1 MSPSSSSTEQAQARW
16 DELAAVVGSEHLRL
30 ATPADAV
37 DGVAPGMV
45 IEPGD
50 AAAVAGVLSRAN
62 LAGLAV
68 IPRGGGTKLDWG
80 RPPRRADLVL
90 STARLDRV
98 LEHAWADLTATVE
111 AGCSV
116 ARLQAALAEHGQ
128 RLALDPLWPERATIG
143 GILATSDEG
152 PLVARFGSL
161 RDLIIGITLAL
172 PDGTLA
178 KSGGKVVKNVAG
190 YDLPKL
196 ATGSF
201 GTLAVITQAV
211 FRLHPLPRDTRTLT
225 FTSPAVEP
233 LCELALAIQG
243 SHLAFVALQLRA
255 SGSGASALDVGFEGT
270 RAGLD
275 AQERAVLRLAAGV
288 ARADPP
294 PLVWRAREELWRGR
308 EPAVTAKFSILPAEL
323 AEFCAMVREVAA
335 PPPSLAW
342 SLVAQAPGVG
352 HLRLEAQTGDSLVV
366 ALARLRAGVERRGG
380 TLALLRCPLDV
391 KARLD
396 VWGSPG
402 DSLPLMRCVKAQLD
416 PAGLL
421 NPGRFVGGI

>member
-1 MSPSSSSTEQAQARW
+1 VSPSSSDTEQAQAAW
-16 DELAAVVGSEHLRL
+16 DELAAIVGPEHVRP
-30 ATPADAV
+30 ATSADAV
-37 DGVAPGMV
+37 DGVSAGRV
-45 IEPGD
+45 VEPGTE
-50 AAAVAGVLSRAN
+50 AALARVLASAN
-62 LAGLAV
+62 RAGLAV
-68 IPRGGGTKLDWG
+68 VPRGGGTKLEWG
-80 RPPRRADLVL
+80 HPPRRADLVL
-90 STARLDRV
+90 STTRLDRV

-111 AGCSV
+111 AGSSV
-116 ARLQAALAEHGQ
+116 ARFQAALAEHGQ

-143 GILATSDEG
+143 GILATGDDG

-161 RDLIIGITLAL
+161 RDLIIGVTLAL

-211 FRLHPLPRDTRTLT
+211 FRLHPLPHETRTLT
-225 FTSPAVEP
+225 FAAPAVEP
-233 LCELALAIQG
+233 LCELALAVQR
-243 SHLAFVALQLRA
+243 SQLAFVALQLRTT
-255 SGSGASALDVGFEGT
+255 GSGPSGLDVGFEGT
-270 RAGLD
+270 GAGLD
-275 AQERAVLRLAAGV
+275 AQERVVLRLAAGV
-288 ARADPP
+288 TRADPP
-294 PLVWRAREELWRGR
+294 PLVWRAREELWRGE
-308 EPAVTAKFSILPAEL
+308 EPAVTAKFGVLPAEL
-323 AEFCAMVREVAA
+323 AEFCALVREVAA
-335 PPPSLAW
+335 APPSLGW

-352 HLRLEAQTGDSLVV
+352 HVRLEAQTGDSLVA
-366 ALARLRAGVERRGG
+366 ALARLRTGVERRGG
-380 TLALLRCPLDV
+380 TLVLLRCPPDV

-421 NPGRFVGGI
+421 NPGRFVGRI